1 MRVVMFYHSVV
12 SDWNHSCAHFLRG
25 VVTEMTARGHDV
37 TVFEPKDGWS
47 RQRLLTERGR
57 EALRKFRRAYP
68 HINYNYYNTDNINLD
83 LALDGAELVIV
94 HEWNETALVSKVGEH
109 RKKKG
114 KYKLLFHDAHRRALA
129 HAGSMPGYDLS
140 GYDGVL
146 AYGAAIRDIYLSRG
160 WARDAWVWH
169 EAADV
174 RVFRPLHDKEL
185 WGDVVFIGN
194 RGKEGRLP
202 EIMEFLVEPVKALGL
217 KARVYGVGWEEAIGE
232 FNKAGIEYCGW
243 LPNFEVPQVLSRYKL
258 TVHIPERPHPGGLAG
273 IPSIE
278 PFEALACGI
287 PLICTPW
294 NDAEGLFEEGKDY
307 LAAKDG
313 KEMTCLMAELTADA
327 HLRERLSEHGL
338 MTVLTR
344 HTCGHRV
351 NELMSVLTKVSS
363 RVTRGKRVSSEKKLA
378 ASSRLR
384 SV

>member
-12 SDWNHSCAHFLRG
+12 SDWNHRDAHFLRG

-47 RQRLLTERGR
+47 RQSLLTEHGR

-68 HINYNYYNTDNINLD
+68 NINYSYYNTDNINLD
-83 LALDGAELVIV
+83 FALDGAELVMV
-94 HEWNETALVSKVGEH
+94 HEWNKRTLVSKIGAH

-114 KYKLLFHDAHRRALA
+114 RYKLFFHDAHRRALA
-129 HAGSMPGYDLS
+129 FTDSMSGYDLS

-174 RVFRPLHDKEL
+174 RVFRPLNDKEP
-185 WGDVVFIGN
+185 WGDVVFIGDF
-194 RGKEGRLP
+194 GDEGRLA

-217 KARVYGVGWEEAIGE
+217 KARVYGVGYPEEALRE
-232 FNKAGIEYCGW
+232 FEKAGIAYGGW
-243 LPNFEVPQVLSRYKL
+243 LPNFEVPQVLSRYKF
-258 TVHIPERPHPGGLAG
+258 TVHIPERPNSSAFAG
-273 IPSIE
+273 IPAIE
-278 PFEALACGI
+278 FFEAIACGI
-287 PLICTPW
+287 PLISAPW
-294 NDAEGLFEEGKDY
+294 NDAEGLFAEGEDY

-313 KEMTCLMAELTADA
+313 KEMTALMAELTADA
-327 HLRERLSEHGL
+327 HLRERLSEHAL

-351 NELMSVLTKVSS
+351 NELMTVCGACK
-363 RVTRGKRVSSEKKLA
+363 VTRSRRILGEKKLA
-378 ASSRLR
+378 SAR
-384 SV
+384 